1 MMRSS
6 NPFLKNNSFAL
17 PTTQPHE
24 RMSLEGVANRTGM
37 LLIVVLFFAAMT
49 WMITWGEIEAN
60 YDAVNS
66 GLEPT
71 AGGWTMLF
79 LVVGGVASLIVAL
92 IIWFKRPENP
102 QMLMFTYAAFEGML
116 LGSFSAIAELMVP
129 GVAIQAVGLTFGIFL
144 TMLGIYRM
152 GLIHPSKNFYIAISS
167 AMGAIFLIY
176 FVSFVLWM
184 VPGAPQV
191 PFIHGSGW
199 IGIGFSLFVIV
210 IAALSFV
217 MDFDFI
223 EKGVENGA
231 PKKME
236 WWAAFGLL
244 VTLVWL
250 YVEIIRLLLKLAAR
264 K

>member
-6 NPFLKNNSFAL
+6 NPFLNNNTFGQSRIQESEKM
-17 PTTQPHE
+17 T
-24 RMSLEGVANRTGM
+24 LEGVASRTGM
-37 LLIVVLFFAAMT
+37 LLMVVVFFAAMT
-49 WMITWGEIEAN
+49 WMITWGEIQAN
-60 YDAVNS
+60 YDAVDA
-66 GLEPT
+66 GLQPT
-71 AGGWTMLF
+71 AGGWTIAF
-79 LVVGGVASLIVAL
+79 LMVGSIASLIVAL
-92 IIWFKRPENP
+92 IIWFTRPENP
-102 QMLMFTYAAFEGML
+102 QMLMFTYAGFEGML

-152 GLIHPSKNFYIAISS
+152 GLIHPSRNFYIAISS

-176 FVSFVLWM
+176 FASFILWM

-191 PFIHGSGW
+191 PFIHGSGV
-199 IGIGFSLFVIV
+199 IGIGFSLFVIG

-231 PKKME
+231 PRKME

-250 YVEIIRLLLKLAAR
+250 YIEIVRLLLKLAQR
-264 K
+264 R

>member
-6 NPFLKNNSFAL
+6 NPFLKSNSFAL

-24 RMSLEGVANRTGM
+24 RMSLEGVANRCGM

-144 TMLGIYRM
+144 TMLGIYRI
-152 GLIHPSKNFYIAISS
+152 GPIHPSKNFYIAISS

-176 FVSFVLWM
+176 FISFALWM

-199 IGIGFSLFVIV
+199 IGIGFSLFVIM